1 MAIKENCKKTKPV
14 SQPRHLD
21 PLLQAQS
28 REAKERSSSSGW
40 AARAPHPPPL
50 PPSPRYHAST
60 STSSCSAPQHIR
72 VGGLTQPNE
81 ATQGT
86 RWADRRRTDSM
97 YCLHGVRRLRCIQ
110 NTETADLAAIAFSDA
125 IIACLLARTFN
136 ANVDGCFQTLHD
148 GMTRWLGHSGWHEA
162 REKSM
167 ATWARWAKNGR
178 PLEGNAARTPQEKA
192 DENEMAEEEVSTAS
206 SLLYTNKPL
215 GQSRYKDST
224 QDKTPTFLS
233 SFAAPT
239 FPGRIPSAA
248 RDLPSPDSRVSVE
261 SRYCTTHLDARPQL
275 TLNATWPWGRRSTPK
290 ILPDLF
296 SLRPQIS

>member
-1 MAIKENCKKTKPV
+1 M
-14 SQPRHLD
+14 LD
-21 PLLQAQS
+21 VCMVGQASEHQA
-28 REAKERSSSSGW
+28 RTHGV
-40 AARAPHPPPL
+40 RAPHPPPPL

-60 STSSCSAPQHIR
+60 STSCCSAPRHIR

-86 RWADRRRTDSM
+86 RWADRRPTDSM

-224 QDKTPTFLS
+224 QDKTPTYAPFLQI
-233 SFAAPT
+233 SFIFCCSH
-239 FPGRIPSAA
+239 FPWAHPFCCPR
-248 RDLPSPDSRVSVE
+248 SPLLILE
-261 SRYCTTHLDARPQL
+261 SPWKVGIAQHASMHV
-275 TLNATWPWGRRSTPK
+275 LNSRSTRHGRGVDGRLQK
-290 ILPDLF
+290 SCLSF
-296 SLRPQIS
+296 SHSVLKFLD